1 MLWSCCPLTASEWAP
16 MKWNIERCIGHMKP
30 PQPPSNIV
38 KSTLVAVTGMIFN
51 HEVMM
56 MKHIWHTWR
65 SPGEREQWVYETGFS
80 TLLKPFL
87 TFQEPWP
94 NRRWRAKLLRD
105 IEGNINWKEVRHA
118 PWPEGLRDGFLK
130 LASDINLIASK
141 G

>member
-1 MLWSCCPLTASEWAP
+1 
-16 MKWNIERCIGHMKP
+16 
-30 PQPPSNIV
+30 
-38 KSTLVAVTGMIFN
+38 MIFN

-65 SPGEREQWVYETGFS
+65 SPGEREQWVCETGFS